1 VPTSAESAS
10 PQDEPVLAVDG
21 VDGGYGA
28 LRVLRSVSLTLH
40 SGQAVAVLGANGA
53 GKTTLLRTL
62 AGVLPPL
69 KGTVHLGGE
78 SSGGWSAERIARHGM
93 TLVPEG
99 RALFP
104 DMSVEDN
111 LLMGTWAARGSASF
125 SLAEI
130 YDQFPIVAQKARAR
144 AGSLSGG
151 QQQLVAIARALIS
164 KPRVLLLD
172 EPSLGLAPRAV
183 ADVMDQLARL
193 VETGLAVV
201 VAEQNA
207 PAALRLAER
216 AVVLRGGQIVAEAS
230 AAEFHGGSLQK
241 YYL

>member
-1 VPTSAESAS
+1 VPISADPA
-10 PQDEPVLAVDG
+10 LAVHG
-21 VDGGYGA
+21 LDGGYGA
-28 LRVLRSVSLTLH
+28 LRVIRSVDLTVPTG
-40 SGQAVAVLGANGA
+40 SAVAVLGANGA
-53 GKTTLLRTL
+53 GKTTLLKTL

-69 KGTVHLGGE
+69 AGTVELAGRAT
-78 SSGGWSAERIARHGM
+78 GGWPSERVASRGM

-111 LLMGTWAARGSASF
+111 LLMGTWAARRSSF
-125 SLAEI
+125 PLEEI
-130 YDQFPIVAQKARAR
+130 YEQFPVVAGKARAR

-164 KPRVLLLD
+164 RPTVLLLD

-183 ADVMDQLARL
+183 AEVMDQLARL

-207 PAALRLAER
+207 PAALRLADR
-216 AVVLRGGQIVAEAS
+216 AIVLRGGQIVAEAS
-230 AAEFHGGSLQK
+230 AVELHSGALQQF
-241 YYL
+241 YL